1 MKINI
6 VKPFLP
12 QLLDLQEEFSNCL
25 QTGLVTNNSIYVRTF
40 EEKLQEFFGSP
51 IKPSVNCNGE
61 MALYHLIQAWKYKMG
76 YNPHQSFEVLV
87 PSFTFTGTINALVMN
102 NLKPVFCDVDQ
113 SLVLDITKCEIDSS
127 NIKMIVSVGAYG
139 NLTDLEKLGEFSNQN
154 NLVTIL
160 DNAPAFGSRFKGK
173 YPWEYGFSEMISFHA
188 TKIFNSMEGGANIVN
203 DPEIADYLLRL
214 RDFGQFE
221 KVRGDVDMPGLNSKM
236 LEIAALVG
244 LKNLE
249 KVDFILDSRLK
260 NIAAYKKFFSGLE
273 EDQLLK
279 TIKVDKDVLC
289 TYLYFPLILN
299 EEATNFVNYMQ
310 EKDIAVRRYYTAN
323 HDLKY
328 YKGKY
333 RNQDLSYTNAI
344 KNNIVSLPIHTIMS
358 EEELDYLFTTVKS
371 YFIKL

>member
-12 QLLDLQEEFSNCL
+12 ELSELQEEFANCL
-25 QTGLVTNNSIYVRTF
+25 STGLVTNNSPYVRLF
-40 EEKLQEFFGSP
+40 EEKLQELFKSP

-61 MALYHLIQAWKYKMG
+61 MSLYHLIQAWKYKMG
-76 YNPHQSFEVLV
+76 FDPHETFEVLV

-113 SLVLDITKCEIDSS
+113 SLVLDINKCEIDSPD
-127 NIKMIVSVGAYG
+127 IKMIVSVGAYG
-139 NLTDLEKLGEFSNQN
+139 NLTDLEKLGEFSKAN

-160 DNAPAFGSRFKGK
+160 DNAPAFGSKFKDK

-214 RDFGQFE
+214 RDFGQYE

-249 KVDFILDSRLK
+249 KVDYILESRFR
-260 NIAAYKKFFSGLE
+260 NIEAYKAVFGDLE
-273 EDQLLK
+273 ERGLLK
-279 TIKVDKDVLC
+279 AMRVDKDVLC

-299 EEATNFVNYMQ
+299 EEATNFVDFMQ
-310 EKDIAVRRYYTAN
+310 QHNIAVRRYYTAN

-328 YKGKY
+328 YRGRY
-333 RNQDLSYTNAI
+333 RNQDLTYTDQI

-358 EEELDYLFTTVKS
+358 DEELEYLFSTVKS
-371 YFIKL
+371 YFIK